1 MRTLHILIFML
12 FPILA
17 YVAHE
22 NGTTWLFLISSI
34 LSSLHALT
42 SLFSKYSFF
51 CAILIIVSCI
61 VGFSLADSFWYK
73 VLLGLS
79 ISEFNICLFVI
90 INNVYAERQMKKW
103 IKEQD
108 TDIQL

>member
-1 MRTLHILIFML
+1 ML

-17 YVAHE
+17 YVGYKSGI
-22 NGTTWLFLISSI
+22 NWLFIGSSI

-79 ISEFNICLFVI
+79 ISEFNICLFFI